1 MCQFSHLALWV
12 GMEHRACTEVGWTAL
27 SLAEEEVARSSGR
40 QSEGATGSG
49 HGCLTAGATDATM
62 LSRADPSHMAS
73 ISAQFCKCLP
83 WLLFYCLGS
92 VLGYKDTGL
101 NEKMSMSLSS

>member
-1 MCQFSHLALWV
+1 
-12 GMEHRACTEVGWTAL
+12 MEHRACTEVGWTAL

-49 HGCLTAGATDATM
+49 HGGLTVGATDATT
-62 LSRADPSHMAS
+62 LSRADPLHMAS

-101 NEKMSMSLSS
+101 NEKRSMSLSS